1 MSASTSASKGSSD
14 SGSSDKY
21 AHILLLAKSS
31 TEAMMSRDEVLARGI
46 PWDSLGGA
54 YIDEK
59 SVDMIKKYD
68 KKPGD
73 RAALIEKVH

>member
-1 MSASTSASKGSSD
+1 
-14 SGSSDKY
+14 
-21 AHILLLAKSS
+21 
-31 TEAMMSRDEVLARGI
+31 MSRDEVLARGI

-68 KKPGD
+68 KKVD
-73 RAALIEKVH
+73 NRATMIETVRSDTHSNLGTGI